1 MKPLDDYIRSH
12 LDQFNSLE
20 PQDDHYNRFSRK
32 LERFNAPRRYGPWIT
47 LLKIAAVL
55 VIGFVISFT
64 VLREFNFIGSGS
76 SDLSAVISDP
86 ELSEAVDFYATQ
98 LDISYDKIKNLGF
111 NDDPN
116 EKKQVLHELTEM
128 DKQVQ
133 AMEQDLKQNP
143 DDERVVYAI
152 INFYQIKIEMMDVI
166 IARAQQSTH
175 SIL

>member
-32 LERFNAPRRYGPWIT
+32 LDRLHASRRSGPWIT

-55 VIGFVISFT
+55 VIGSVISYAA
-64 VLREFNFIGSGS
+64 LREFGFLGSDS
-76 SDLSAVISDP
+76 RDLPAALSDP
-86 ELSEAVDFYATQ
+86 ELSEAVDFYASQ
-98 LDISYDKIKNLGF
+98 LDISYNKIKNLRF

-143 DDERVVYAI
+143 DDERVVHAI

-166 IARAQQSTH
+166 IARAQQSTN
-175 SIL
+175 SML